1 MSSPELDEEQVTT
14 QQIDPEV
21 QRALLEL
28 LDRAEEIV
36 DIDLS

>member
-1 MSSPELDEEQVTT
+1 MSSDETDDDRVVT